1 MSLVVVAVVAI
12 GGGAAWIATGS
23 RGDAA
28 AVRPT
33 VTATPS
39 ASATPSPSVSPSPS
53 RPAVSAPAAGDH
65 TLTVQVQGRARTLI
79 LRVPPA
85 AQTGRPLPLALVFHG
100 SGDSAAEAEA
110 DTNLAPA
117 ADSDGF
123 LVAYMQGYE
132 ASWNDHNGHTK
143 AQTAGVD
150 DVAFTA
156 AALTAIERLVPVDTT
171 RVTAVGFSNGALF
184 VNLLG
189 CSLADRLTALVMA
202 EGQLSTTVA
211 ASCHPSR
218 PLSVVQVNG
227 TADPTIPYAG
237 GDTTLSG
244 AVVPMLSASDAASRW
259 AQFNGCTGAPTDSSP
274 ASDIR
279 LKTYAPCRDGVTV
292 QLRTVDGGGHDWP
305 DDVAGLVTGT
315 FR

>member
-1 MSLVVVAVVAI
+1 
-12 GGGAAWIATGS
+12 
-23 RGDAA
+23 
-28 AVRPT
+28 
-33 VTATPS
+33 
-39 ASATPSPSVSPSPS
+39 
-53 RPAVSAPAAGDH
+53 
-65 TLTVQVQGRARTLI
+65 
-79 LRVPPA
+79 
-85 AQTGRPLPLALVFHG
+85 
-100 SGDSAAEAEA
+100 
-110 DTNLAPA
+110 
-117 ADSDGF
+117 
-123 LVAYMQGYE
+123 MQGYE